1 MKGPSFISTPYVI
14 DWCTLKQD
22 FDNFFNKL
30 HFRYVNSA
38 PSEDNS
44 TNYNDNNSE
53 KLKNPQ
59 PKKVGKSSNFRLKI
73 TRSHYLEA
81 FIEEVE
87 QSIFQPTN
95 YNKKVFYKTV
105 A

>member
-1 MKGPSFISTPYVI
+1 MKVPSFIPTPYVS

-22 FDNFFNKL
+22 FYNFFNEL

-38 PSEDNS
+38 PSEDN
-44 TNYNDNNSE
+44 TNNYNDNNSE
-53 KLKNPQ
+53 KLKNPP
-59 PKKVGKSSNFRLKI
+59 PKKVEKSSKFRLKI

-87 QSIFQPTN
+87 QSIF
-95 YNKKVFYKTV
+95 
-105 A
+105 